1 MEHHFSSQFAKLDA
15 LLKIGFEKSEIAL
28 NIPEDGRITEEG
40 WKITPITPPVVC
52 YVVALVITVLLL
64 SLIHLHR
71 LLSWSQM
78 SLAKGSQF
86 LSVS

>member
-1 MEHHFSSQFAKLDA
+1 MERHFSSQFAKLDA
-15 LLKIGFEKSEIAL
+15 LLKIVFEKSEIAL

-40 WKITPITPPVVC
+40 WKITPMTCPVVC